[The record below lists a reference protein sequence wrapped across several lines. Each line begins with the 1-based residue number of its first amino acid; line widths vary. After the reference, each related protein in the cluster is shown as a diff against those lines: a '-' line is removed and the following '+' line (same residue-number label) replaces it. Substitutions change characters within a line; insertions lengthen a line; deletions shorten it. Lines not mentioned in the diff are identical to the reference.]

1 MTPAVR
7 PRARRPRSDGPG
19 RSAEGVDSGGRANQ
33 LRRTRKDLLQ
43 AAARL
48 ARDGRSPSLEEVAEA
63 AMVSRATAYR
73 HFPDVNALLIE
84 AALDIETPQAEQVLR
99 DAPATDPVARL
110 ERVDAAF
117 ETMIRDNEVP
127 LRLMLRHTL
136 ERSVRGGAAAAAPLR
151 QNRREPLIDAALE
164 PARQQFRPAALKT
177 LSRALGMVIGTEAML
192 ALKDVLQLDEAEARR
207 VRRWAIR
214 ALVEAARAPS
224 APPSAAARR
233 AGGR

>member
-1 MTPAVR
+1 MNAET
-7 PRARRPRSDGPG
+7 G
-19 RSAEGVDSGGRANQ
+19 RRANQ

-48 ARDGRSPSLEEVAEA
+48 TSQGRNPSLEEIAEE

-73 HFPDVNALLIE
+73 HFPDVTALLVE
-84 AALDIETPQAEQVLR
+84 ASLDIDTPQAEEVFR
-99 DAPATDPVARL
+99 GGSATDPVARL

-117 ETMIRDNEVP
+117 DRMIRDNEVA

-136 ERSVRGGAAAAAPLR
+136 ERSVRRGRRNGDASTPVR
-151 QNRREPLIDAALE
+151 QNRRTPLIEAALE
-164 PARQQFRPAALKT
+164 PARREFRPAALKT
-177 LSRALGMVIGTEAML
+177 LTRALALVIGTEAML

-214 ALVEAARAPS
+214 ALVDAARKPG
-224 APPSAAARR
+224 
-233 AGGR
+233 AGT

>member
-1 MTPAVR
+1 MSTEA
-7 PRARRPRSDGPG
+7 
-19 RSAEGVDSGGRANQ
+19 GGRANQ

-48 ARDGRSPSLEEVAEA
+48 TSQGRHPSLEEIAEE

-73 HFPDVNALLIE
+73 HFPDVTALLVE
-84 AALDIETPQAEQVLR
+84 ASLDIDTPQAEEVFR
-99 DAPATDPVARL
+99 GAPREDPVARL

-117 ETMIRDNEVP
+117 DRMIRDNEVA

-136 ERSVRGGAAAAAPLR
+136 ERSVRRGRRNGDASTPVR
-151 QNRREPLIDAALE
+151 QNRRTPLIEAALE
-164 PARQQFRPAALKT
+164 PARREFRPAALKT
-177 LSRALGMVIGTEAML
+177 LTRALALVIGTEAML

-214 ALVEAARAPS
+214 ALVDAARKPG
-224 APPSAAARR
+224 
-233 AGGR
+233 AGT